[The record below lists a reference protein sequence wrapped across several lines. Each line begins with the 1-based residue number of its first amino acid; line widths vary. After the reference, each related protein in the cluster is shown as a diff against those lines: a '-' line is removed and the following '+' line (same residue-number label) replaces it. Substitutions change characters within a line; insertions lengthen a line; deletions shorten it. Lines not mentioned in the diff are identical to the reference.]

1 MIKPA
6 RSLVASPG
14 GWRHAGTALLTG
26 CGVALLAPV
35 LGLGSVGQAL
45 LLAGLTLLLAVGA
58 WSLLTLV
65 IKSQGETPPL
75 QQLVS
80 DMNDAAPFV
89 ELIVRQLD
97 DAMKDAEK
105 GMIQMAEKLD
115 SVGQMTGVQ
124 VERIRSALNVGLELS
139 TVMKDKVLVD
149 TQLSAILQMFVE
161 QQERDARS
169 NLKSIERLQEV
180 QRLGSVV
187 EEIAAVARQTNLL
200 AVNAAI
206 EAARAGEAGR
216 GFAVVAAE
224 VRQLSGR
231 TAGAAAEITRR
242 ISVATDGIDVE
253 LHHAI
258 ESSSRNSASG
268 SMRRVLADIG
278 DMQQRFARSASE
290 LQTMIS
296 SIQDSYQQIANRM
309 TEALSEMQVQDLT
322 GQRVQGVQL
331 ALQDLDQHLR
341 HVARQLNQ
349 PEAGTASTVT
359 FRQLLD
365 GQNERYVSSHQRAT
379 HARVTGGPV
388 VEHAGAG
395 VEFF

>member
-1 MIKPA
+1 MINLV
-6 RSLVASPG
+6 RSLVASRS
-14 GWRHAGTALLTG
+14 WLLHAVTVVFAVS
-26 CGVALLAPV
+26 GVAMLAPV
-35 LGLGSVGQAL
+35 LGLGSAVEAL
-45 LLAGLTLLLAVGA
+45 LLAGMTLLLAQVVR
-58 WSLLTLV
+58 SLLV
-65 IKSQGETPPL
+65 RADRGDSSL
-75 QQLVS
+75 QQVAG

-97 DAMKDAEK
+97 DAMKDSEQ

-124 VERIRSALNVGLELS
+124 VERIRDALNVGLELS

-180 QRLGSVV
+180 QRLGAVV

-231 TAGAAAEITRR
+231 TASAAAEITRR
-242 ISVATDGIDVE
+242 IGVATNGIDSE
-253 LHHAI
+253 LKNAV
-258 ESSSRNSASG
+258 ESSERNSASG

-278 DMQQRFARSASE
+278 EMQQRFAASAKQ

-296 SIQDSYQQIANRM
+296 SIQESYQSIADRM
-309 TEALSEMQVQDLT
+309 SEALSEIQVQDLT
-322 GQRVQGVQL
+322 DQRVKAVQL

-341 HVARQLNQ
+341 RISRKLNQ
-349 PEAGTASTVT
+349 PDAEVEPIT
-359 FRQLLD
+359 FRALLD
-365 GQNERYVSSHQRAT
+365 GQSSRYVSSHQHAT
-379 HARVTGGPV
+379 HARVTGGLGAG
-388 VEHAGAG
+388 HAGSGAS